1 MSFELVCVQCG
12 ESQGTT
18 EYRLHCNRCG
28 GLLDVEYDTPA
39 KVEDR
44 LIPGATGIAK
54 YLPTLPVRDPAN
66 LVTMGE
72 GNTPIVPLPRVGKKL
87 GLPKVYGKLE
97 YFNPTGSFKDRGN
110 AVQVSV
116 LKDTGV
122 TEVADTTGGN
132 AGHSF
137 AAYCARAGIRF
148 HGFAEETGASS
159 RKIHAI
165 ALHGTQMHWVS
176 GDRSARGEEAR
187 KYSEDAEVLHMNYG
201 QNIYFI
207 EGQKTM
213 AYEIVEQLDPLPDH
227 IIVPIGNGSIY
238 QGLWKGF
245 KEMLE
250 DGRVKRMPKL
260 HGAQTEETQP
270 MVAAFEGREW
280 IQYEGEAT
288 SKANGIGVPRQPRP
302 EALLKAAKES
312 GGSFVAV
319 SEDSLLLWQRLL
331 AELEGLLVEPTSSI
345 VLGAAQNLRD
355 RGIIAE
361 SDLVLLPLTGFGI
374 KEPIPGY

>member
-1 MSFELVCVQCG
+1 MAFQLVCVQCG
-12 ESQGTT
+12 QSHDTT
-18 EYRLHCNRCG
+18 KYRLYCERCS
-28 GLLDVEYDTPA
+28 GLLEVEYDTPP
-39 KVEDR
+39 KVEAR
-44 LIPGATGIAK
+44 LVSGAKGTAR
-54 YLPTLPVRDPAN
+54 YLPTLPIRDPAN

-72 GNTPIVPLPRVGKKL
+72 GDTPIVPLPRVGQEL
-87 GLPKVYGKLE
+87 GLPRVYGKLE

-116 LKDTGV
+116 LKETGV
-122 TEVADTTGGN
+122 TEVADATGGN

-148 HGFAEETGASS
+148 HGFANDAGASS
-159 RKIHAI
+159 RKVHAI
-165 ALHGTQMHWVS
+165 ALHGTQMHWVET
-176 GDRSARGEEAR
+176 GRATRGEGAR
-187 KYSEDAEVLHMNYG
+187 KFAEDSGILLMNYG

-213 AYEIVEQLDPLPDH
+213 AYEIAEQLDPLPDH

-245 KEMLE
+245 KEMLQ
-250 DGRVKRMPKL
+250 DGRVKQMPKL

-280 IQYEGEAT
+280 TPYEGEAT

-302 EALLKAAKES
+302 EALLEAAKDS

-319 SEDSLLLWQRLL
+319 SEDSILSWQRLL

-345 VLGAAQNLRD
+345 VLGAAQNLKERGVIKEGD
-355 RGIIAE
+355 R
-361 SDLVLLPLTGFGI
+361 VLLPLTGFGI